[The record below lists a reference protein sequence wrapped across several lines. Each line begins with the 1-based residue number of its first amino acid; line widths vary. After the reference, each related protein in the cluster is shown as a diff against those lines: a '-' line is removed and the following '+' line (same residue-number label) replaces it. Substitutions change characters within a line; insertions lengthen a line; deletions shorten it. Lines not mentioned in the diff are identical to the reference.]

1 MKMERKV
8 IVVGSL
14 KGKFE
19 FVNRVYDTNGISP
32 TINTFEGGNR
42 EHKILVER
50 NDELHKDA

>member
-1 MKMERKV
+1 MERKV